1 VDERFLEFAGV
12 DADALKARLADGAG
26 DGEILEWVND
36 SSTTRPNPHQI
47 AARSRLQKDRM
58 PGDLESREFF
68 SELHKAAAPD
78 REDISTWFDLL
89 DLDDFVTFGGR
100 A

>member
-1 VDERFLEFAGV
+1 M
-12 DADALKARLADGAG
+12 
-26 DGEILEWVND
+26 
-36 SSTTRPNPHQI
+36 
-47 AARSRLQKDRM
+47 QKDRM

-89 DLDDFVTFGGR
+89 DLDDLVTFGGR

>member
-1 VDERFLEFAGV
+1 M
-12 DADALKARLADGAG
+12 
-26 DGEILEWVND
+26 VND

-47 AARSRLQKDRM
+47 AARNRLQKDRM

-89 DLDDFVTFGGR
+89 DLDDLVTFGGR